1 MTYVTIQEKFWLELF
16 EYNKL
21 IIKLV
26 TRTNKEKESNLR
38 NKLVFGLAFFC
49 STTLVFISFSIILVL
64 NRRLFLGGD
73 WSKT

>member
-49 STTLVFISFSIILVL
+49 LMK
-64 NRRLFLGGD
+64 RRD
-73 WSKT
+73 IKSKNKVKPKHLKRKKKTE